1 MINYTKNNGRYSN
14 LADFK
19 NLSKKENENMVE
31 IDPIIYKYLNEK
43 YIINQDI
50 LLDIK
55 NNGVENGYIYSC
67 KQLKNQLGIEKI
79 YTDGLSFY
87 TIKDEK
93 EIDLRD
99 ITNELYDKDFSYFI
113 NDIDCIIDN
122 IINQTGTII
131 CSFIG
136 DYNIGRILIEKLIN
150 SDKITL
156 SNIFI
161 FRKKEYYDKLKDML
175 DKFNNKIIFLSKEY
189 GNDIIP
195 TLQALNYYDSKYEY
209 SNLIK
214 LQTKSNIDW
223 FNECSDYL
231 INNTIEY
238 LEAKYINR
246 CNCVSHPKYYIRID
260 GDKYCKDLYEK
271 YNDNIT
277 NKYFVAGT
285 IFYTNKNN
293 IFNIINFMRA
303 NNYRS
308 YFINNMYDNNAVN
321 ISNSPIH
328 FGTFIWYINY
338 C

>member
-1 MINYTKNNGRYSN
+1 
-14 LADFK
+14 
-19 NLSKKENENMVE
+19 
-31 IDPIIYKYLNEK
+31 
-43 YIINQDI
+43 
-50 LLDIK
+50 
-55 NNGVENGYIYSC
+55 
-67 KQLKNQLGIEKI
+67 
-79 YTDGLSFY
+79 
-87 TIKDEK
+87 
-93 EIDLRD
+93 
-99 ITNELYDKDFSYFI
+99 
-113 NDIDCIIDN
+113 
-122 IINQTGTII
+122 
-131 CSFIG
+131 
-136 DYNIGRILIEKLIN
+136 
-150 SDKITL
+150 
-156 SNIFI
+156 
-161 FRKKEYYDKLKDML
+161 ML
-175 DKFNNKIIFLSKEY
+175 DTFNNKIIFLSKEY

-328 FGTFIWYINY
+328 FLERLFGILTIVNSNLGINIICYNQNFGLGQTGTMLSKIFLNYNVKLNIIFIKPGGDYIKQNIEKIFREFNY
-338 C
+338 NYKTTILDLMHNHFTLKI